1 MEYFNLLT
9 DKSNLEQNK
18 EKSHYFIG
26 NVLND
31 KNLIIKLKNLNQQ
44 LRTKYKLQESHINNL
59 ITTNLIYLGYFDIET
74 AQVYMNNIFQYLLK
88 SVTEKF
94 APLECNITNFN
105 IDKDSSFFKIMLQY
119 KDKNNYLEKIII
131 PYLYQNGIVP
141 VLGNKRYNRR
151 GSIDCIFFKDSSII
165 KNKKFRIMTEF
176 PKETFEINNLCLIK
190 GTPTKV
196 RSGTPSIHDQLS
208 YEVIKEYIYDFNG
221 TKGSNNKISSL
232 LGNKPSNDAENNEE
246 NELDIST
253 LMKNNHVNNS
263 NTKNSNINNS
273 NSNTKNSNI
282 NNSNSN
288 NSNSNNSNSNNSNSN
303 TNNNQKN
310 SNTKNS
316 NTNNS
321 RKNNNSKNNNSKKG
335 LFSGLF

>member
-44 LRTKYKLQESHINNL
+44 LRIKYKLQESHVNNL

-74 AQVYMNNIFQYLLK
+74 AQVYMNDIFQYLLK
-88 SVTEKF
+88 SVTTKF

-105 IDKDSSFFKIMLQY
+105 IDRDSSFFKIMLQY
-119 KDKNNYLEKIII
+119 KDTNNYLEKIII

-141 VLGNKRYNRR
+141 VLGNKRYSRR
-151 GSIDCIFFKDSSII
+151 GSIDCVFFKDSNII
-165 KNKKFRIMTEF
+165 KSKKFRIMTDF

-208 YEVIKEYIYDFNG
+208 YEVVKEYVYNFDG
-221 TKGSNNKISSL
+221 KMGSNNKISSL
-232 LGNKPSNDAENNEE
+232 LGNKLSNNSENNKESE
-246 NELDIST
+246 INIST
-253 LMKNNHVNNS
+253 LMKNNSLNSNQQSTNNS
-263 NTKNSNINNS
+263 TIME
-273 NSNTKNSNI
+273 
-282 NNSNSN
+282 SN
-288 NSNSNNSNSNNSNSN
+288 NKI
-303 TNNNQKN
+303 NNQKN
-310 SNTKNS
+310 NS
-316 NTNNS
+316 N
-321 RKNNNSKNNNSKKG
+321 KNKKG
-335 LFSGLF
+335 LFSDLF